1 MLGND
6 GHNWSAIPERRTVAE
21 SVSRRGPLSKLDRGA
36 PLTIVRAPHGYGKSS
51 LIASWLRATLSS
63 ERIVVWV
70 SAPQHD
76 LPASE
81 YWTSVR
87 TRLNDCGIIETRNVQ
102 SPTED
107 PYSAVLRALRGTARP
122 VLLVLIRPDHITNA
136 ALDDQLV
143 ELLHRCH
150 GLDLVVTLTGV
161 GMFPEPYLLDIDHE
175 VVTSGELLFSVTDI
189 GDLLTLSDALAL
201 PDEAEHLAA
210 LTGGLPA
217 LVRAAVAAIKSI
229 PSSGDRAQRIEDKVT
244 RAVDLY
250 MADHVLDTAERLGQR
265 LFLLV
270 TAYARRLTT
279 DIAALLFESEETGQQ
294 IRTRLGALET
304 AGLITRVDE
313 PADEQW
319 ELASAIRQSILRLH
333 ARAGI
338 DPRHRLSF
346 LAHHQLDRANYADAL
361 DYAVEA
367 QNWTLAVDIIEQQW
381 ISMISR
387 NLPTL
392 RAALQQIP
400 PEAAAKHTA
409 VQAGR
414 ALFGI
419 THPGDQGSLLSLPET
434 PTELHELGASAQA
447 KDALSIGCVH
457 SIMLRLAG
465 EYARSADVTR
475 RLSHLSRSALEH
487 HPDDIG
493 PQLPLMRVQW
503 AINYQLHGSL
513 TESTIEARLAYH
525 GGRSQSV
532 TFITRNAAG
541 STAMNWALVG
551 EPLHALHWSE
561 LERRYPDPDGWLE
574 PLVRIAGLVART
586 LASLDTLDTEQA
598 DAVLTELGPPTESEE
613 LWAFVVYAH
622 CQAALAACDPFPA
635 LTLLHRTITAHTQH
649 HTPTSFAQPLLLSAE
664 IDLLLALGEANKA
677 WNLTQTIEDPTAN
690 PWTSVSSARLHQRL
704 GHNDAALALCHQFD
718 WTAESYPRAHMES
731 LLIRAVAHTELG
743 HQMLAAQAWTHACS
757 IADQTG
763 LLRPFTTISSTAI
776 GKLETLAHTRSPS
789 IAEFLKNPA
798 PEAFPTSLPI
808 ITLTEREHTVL
819 THLAQGRRPSD
830 IAHDLYVS
838 VNTVKTQLRTL
849 YKKLDAHNRA
859 EALARAY
866 SLGLISHET
875 YPPQSPKVRELTLNQ
890 VLPTSSR
897 REHEIRADRHSLNKN
912 M

>member
-6 GHNWSAIPERRTVAE
+6 NHNWSAIPERRTVTE
-21 SVSRRGPLSKLDRGA
+21 SVSRRGPLTKLDRRA

-51 LIASWLRATLSS
+51 LIASWLRSTLSS

-70 SAPQHD
+70 SAPQHA
-76 LPASE
+76 PVSE
-81 YWTSVR
+81 YWSSIL
-87 TRLNDCGIIETRNVQ
+87 TRLHDCGIIEERKSQAPEHT
-102 SPTED
+102 PHD
-107 PYSAVLRALRGTARP
+107 AVLRALRSTVRP
-122 VLLVLIRPDHITNA
+122 VLLVLIRPDHITDA
-136 ALDDQLV
+136 ALDDQV
-143 ELLHRCH
+143 IELLHCCH
-150 GLDLVVTLTGV
+150 GLDIVVTITGV
-161 GMFPEPYLLDIDHE
+161 TMFPEPYLLDIDHE
-175 VVTSGELLFSVTDI
+175 VITSDELLFSVTDI
-189 GDLLTLSDALAL
+189 SDLLALAHAPAL
-201 PDEAEHLAA
+201 PDDAEHLAA

-217 LVRAAVAAIKSI
+217 LVRAAVAAIKTV
-229 PSSGDRAQRIEDKVT
+229 PAGGDRTQRIDDKVT

-250 MADHVLDTAERLGQR
+250 MADHLLDTAERLDQR
-265 LFLLV
+265 QFLLV

-279 DIAALLFESEETGQQ
+279 DIAALLFKSEETDQQ
-294 IRTRLGALET
+294 IRTRLRALET
-304 AGLITRVDE
+304 AGLITRIDE
-313 PADEQW
+313 PANEQW
-319 ELASAIRQSILRLH
+319 ELAPALRQSILRLH

-338 DPRHRLSF
+338 DPRRRLSF
-346 LAHHQLDRANYADAL
+346 LAHHQLDHGNHAGAL
-361 DYAVEA
+361 DYSVEA

-381 ISMISR
+381 VSMISR

-392 RAALQQIP
+392 RAALQRIP

-419 THPGDQGSLLSLPET
+419 THPDEPGSLASLPAT
-434 PTELHELGASAQA
+434 TAELRALGASTRA

-465 EYARSADVTR
+465 EFAQSADLTR

-525 GGRSQSV
+525 GGHSQDV

-541 STAMNWALVG
+541 STALNWALVG

-574 PLVRIAGLVART
+574 PLVRIAGLVARVVT
-586 LASLDTLDTEQA
+586 ALDTLDTDQA
-598 DAVLTELGPPTESEE
+598 DAVLTELGPPAENEE
-613 LWAFVVYAH
+613 LWAFVIYAH
-622 CQAALAACDPFPA
+622 CHVALTAGDPFPA
-635 LTLLHRTITAHTQH
+635 LTLLHRTVAAHTQH
-649 HTPTSFAQPLLLSAE
+649 HTPTSLAQHLMHSAE

-677 WNLTQTIEDPTAN
+677 WNLVQNIPDPTAN
-690 PWTSVSSARLHQRL
+690 PWTLISSARLHQRL
-704 GHNDAALALCHQFD
+704 GRNDAALALCHQFD
-718 WTAESYPRAHMES
+718 WTAEPYPRAHMES
-731 LLIRAVAHTELG
+731 LLIQAVAYTELG
-743 HQMLAAQAWTHACS
+743 HQALAARAWTHACS

-776 GKLETLAHTRSPS
+776 SELETMADTRSPS
-789 IAEFLKNPA
+789 ITEFLKNPA
-798 PEAFPTSLPI
+798 PEAFPTILPI
-808 ITLTEREHTVL
+808 VTLTEREHTVL

-859 EALARAY
+859 EALTRAY
-866 SLGLISHET
+866 SLGLIPHHNEPT
-875 YPPQSPKVRELTLNQ
+875 RTPVAEYP
-890 VLPTSSR
+890 
-897 REHEIRADRHSLNKN
+897 
-912 M
+912 